1 MCKKYVWQI
10 DLDLTYHVL
19 FFRPKNFDQSF
30 NDPSSALVVRP
41 CPSSPSHNRLPVSVY
56 NLFFDQ
62 SKFVSENTFN
72 VFQDSTTSKLQE
84 FQDFQ

>member
-30 NDPSSALVVRP
+30 NDPSSALVVRRRR
-41 CPSSPSHNRLPVSVY
+41 PSSPSPVSVY

>member
-30 NDPSSALVVRP
+30 NDPSSALVVRLVL
-41 CPSSPSHNRLPVSVY
+41 RTIVSVY

-62 SKFVSENTFN
+62 SKLVSENTFN
-72 VFQDSTTSKLQE
+72 VFQNSTTSKLQE